1 MKVRIYL
8 DVPSYATKSEDCNAH
23 TYISDKLSGNTRY
36 AIDVEIPD
44 PAKPDVEMMAEATEV
59 KQ

>member
-8 DVPSYATKSEDCNAH
+8 DVFPWSRDAISMWVNLTPNNPPS
-23 TYISDKLSGNTRY
+23 SGSKRY

-44 PAKPDVEMMAEATEV
+44 PAQPDLEMTAEAKEEP
-59 KQ
+59 